1 MRHRSNI
8 TKFNRDTKS
17 RKALFKSL
25 LRALVEEGA
34 IVTTEAK
41 AKEAKRIADKLIGK
55 AKVDSTATRRVLH
68 RFFGVRDVVNTLV
81 DTIAPQFSDRNSGFV
96 RITKMGV
103 RRGDN
108 VAMVKL
114 SLVTLPETIGTL
126 KNVSSAKK
134 TAAKAEA
141 KATDKK
147 AVSVKKAP
155 VKKVPAKKAVTKE
168 KK

>member
-25 LRALVEEGA
+25 VRALVEEGK

-55 AKVDSTATRRVLH
+55 AKDDSTATRRVLH

-81 DTIAPQFSDRNSGFV
+81 DTIAPQFTDRNSGFV
-96 RITKMGV
+96 RVTKLGV

-108 VAMVKL
+108 VAMAEL
-114 SLVTLPETIGTL
+114 SLITIPETAGTL
-126 KNVSSAKK
+126 KNVA
-134 TAAKAEA
+134 
-141 KATDKK
+141 
-147 AVSVKKAP
+147 SVKKAP
-155 VKKVPAKKAVTKE
+155 SKTETKTTEKKGSVAKKAPAKKTTAKKAVVKETK
-168 KK
+168 